1 MNKRQSLLKRIRS
14 KSPLRSSSSYSKRK
28 MVLTP
33 QRLVQLSKY
42 PLLKNSWYFIAAATF
57 SVCNQPNEVA
67 RLVHYALKQSQY
79 ESSNKSIIDP
89 VQLAQDAIDRAEL
102 IKKLNHEGAINDPNY
117 QNPENLFSIDPKQNL
132 QTQFHIAQKTR
143 ESILKSL
150 ALGGI
155 PKAINTMMHL
165 KNATPVSLQDTKP
178 NRDFDSSKTDQV
190 RERGIEFWHHVYGK
204 VSKRIINQ
212 MNTAYPDLWEYAKNH
227 IYSPLLSYSDIL
239 TPKETSLVIIGCL
252 VPQDVNPQLKGH
264 LKGALNN
271 GATPEEVEQARQ
283 LALSISEWCDIKWKE
298 DVAKLKL

>member
-1 MNKRQSLLKRIRS
+1 
-14 KSPLRSSSSYSKRK
+14 
-28 MVLTP
+28 
-33 QRLVQLSKY
+33 
-42 PLLKNSWYFIAAATF
+42 
-57 SVCNQPNEVA
+57 
-67 RLVHYALKQSQY
+67 
-79 ESSNKSIIDP
+79 
-89 VQLAQDAIDRAEL
+89 
-102 IKKLNHEGAINDPNY
+102 
-117 QNPENLFSIDPKQNL
+117 
-132 QTQFHIAQKTR
+132 
-143 ESILKSL
+143 
-150 ALGGI
+150 
-155 PKAINTMMHL
+155 MMHL

-271 GATPEEVEQARQ
+271 GATPQEVEQARQ